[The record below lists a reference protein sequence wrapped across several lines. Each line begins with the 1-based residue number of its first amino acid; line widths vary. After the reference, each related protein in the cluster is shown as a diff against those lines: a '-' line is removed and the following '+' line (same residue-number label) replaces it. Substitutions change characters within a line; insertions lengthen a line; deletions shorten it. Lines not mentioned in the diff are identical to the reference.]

1 MEGLISGKKK
11 RTYEEFRTTLPSS
24 VAVLFDD
31 LRSYCFTLGKNVVE
45 DIRMHRIV
53 FSKSMTFRNF
63 ADIEPQRDSIILK
76 IKRDRKEPEKEM
88 QIKLNDSLDEIKK
101 LLLDAYTNIR

>member
-1 MEGLISGKKK
+1 MEGLISGKK
-11 RTYEEFRTTLPSS
+11 RTYEEFRATLPPN
-24 VAVLFDD
+24 VATLFDD

-76 IKRDRKEPEKEM
+76 IKRDRKEPEKEI
-88 QIKLNDSLDEIKK
+88 QIKLNENLDEIKK
-101 LLLDAYTNIR
+101 LLLEAYTNIR

>member
-1 MEGLISGKKK
+1 MEGLISGKK
-11 RTYEEFRTTLPSS
+11 RTYEEFRKIMPSNI
-24 VAVLFDD
+24 APLFDD

-53 FSKSMTFRNF
+53 FSKSMSFRNF

-76 IKRDRKEPEKEM
+76 IKRNRKEPEKEI
-88 QIKLNDSLDEIKK
+88 QIKLNGNLEDIKK

>member
-1 MEGLISGKKK
+1 MEGLIAGKK
-11 RTYEEFRTTLPSS
+11 RTYEEFRTTLPSN
-24 VAVLFDD
+24 VVTLFDD

-63 ADIEPQRDSIILK
+63 ADIEPQRDSLVLK
-76 IKRDRKEPEKEM
+76 IKRDRKEPEKEI
-88 QIKLNDSLDEIKK
+88 QIKLNDNLDEIKK
-101 LLLDAYTNIR
+101 LLLDAYTNIH

>member
-1 MEGLISGKKK
+1 MEGLISGKK
-11 RTYEEFRTTLPSS
+11 RTYEEFRSTLPSNVVS
-24 VAVLFDD
+24 LFDD

-76 IKRDRKEPEKEM
+76 IKRDRKEPEKEI
-88 QIKLNDSLDEIKK
+88 QIKLNDDLDEIKK

>member
-1 MEGLISGKKK
+1 MEGLVSGKK
-11 RTYEEFRTTLPSS
+11 RTYDEFRSNLSS
-24 VAVLFDD
+24 NVAPLFED
-31 LRSYCFTLGKNVVE
+31 LRSYCLTLGKNVVE

-53 FSKSMTFRNF
+53 FSKSITFRNF

-88 QIKLNDSLDEIKK
+88 QIKLGDNLGEIKK
-101 LLLDAYTNIR
+101 LLLDAYFNIH

>member
-1 MEGLISGKKK
+1 MEGLITGKK
-11 RTYEEFRTTLPSS
+11 RTYEEFRKTIPVNIAT
-24 VAVLFDD
+24 LFDD

-63 ADIEPQRDSIILK
+63 ADIEPQRDFIILK
-76 IKRDRKEPEKEM
+76 IKRDRKEPEKEV
-88 QIKLNDSLDEIKK
+88 QVKLNDNLDEIKK
-101 LLLDAYTNIR
+101 LLLEAYINIH

>member
-1 MEGLISGKKK
+1 MEGLISGKK
-11 RTYEEFRTTLPSS
+11 RTYEEFRATLSS
-24 VAVLFDD
+24 NVAILFDE

-76 IKRDRKEPEKEM
+76 IKRNRKEPEKEI
-88 QIKLNDSLDEIKK
+88 QIKLNDNLDETKK
-101 LLLDAYTNIR
+101 LLSEAYTNIH